1 MNRIIAV
8 ANQKGGVG
16 KTTTAVNL
24 AASLAVTKRR
34 MLLVDL
40 DPQGN
45 ATTGLGMPKEEEAGA
60 AALLRGTGP
69 AAGTPTRVEGL
80 DLLASTQGL
89 LEAETQL
96 AAVGTR
102 KRFAEG
108 LDRLAGSYQEVLL
121 DCPPTLGGIT
131 RTALAW
137 SHRVLIPIQCEFFA
151 MEGLATLMAVI
162 DQVKASENPGLSVA
176 GVVVTMY
183 DPSLPFH
190 REVVENLRE
199 HLGEKVCRTVIPR
212 DVVLA
217 EAASHGV
224 SSVEYEGLGRGT
236 FGYVELGK
244 EILGH
249 GGKKAR

>member
-1 MNRIIAV
+1 MAI

-16 KTTTAVNL
+16 KTTTAMNL
-24 AASLAVTKRR
+24 SASLAMAARKT
-34 MLLVDL
+34 LLVDL

-45 ATTGLGMPKEEEAGA
+45 ATTGLGMPKDEATSVA
-60 AALLRGTGP
+60 SLLRGSGP
-69 AAGTPTRVEGL
+69 AEGAPTRVEGL
-80 DLLASTQGL
+80 HLLASTPEL
-89 LEAETQL
+89 MEAENLL
-96 AAVGTR
+96 AGPEAR
-102 KRFAEG
+102 QRFLEG
-108 LDRLAGSYQEVLL
+108 LGRVSANYKEVLL

-131 RTALAW
+131 RTALSW
-137 SHRVLIPIQCEFFA
+137 VHRVLIPIQCEFFA

-162 DQVKASENPGLSVA
+162 EQVQQAENPRLQLA

-217 EAASHGV
+217 EAASHGLP
-224 SSVEYEGLGRGT
+224 SVQYQGLARGT

-244 EILGH
+244 ELLGH
-249 GGKKAR
+249 GGKKTG

>member
-1 MNRIIAV
+1 MTRRIAI

-16 KTTTAVNL
+16 KTTTAMNL
-24 AASLAVTKRR
+24 AASLAMAARR
-34 MLLVDL
+34 TLLVDL

-45 ATTGLGMPKEEEAGA
+45 ATTGLGMPKDEGTGTAS
-60 AALLRGTGP
+60 LLRGPGP
-69 AAGTPTRVEGL
+69 TEGAPTKTEGLHLLASTPGLLDAESLLASPDARKRFVEGL
-80 DLLASTQGL
+80 DRVASGY
-89 LEAETQL
+89 
-96 AAVGTR
+96 
-102 KRFAEG
+102 K
-108 LDRLAGSYQEVLL
+108 EVLL

-137 SHRVLIPIQCEFFA
+137 ADRVLIPIQCEFFA
-151 MEGLATLMAVI
+151 MEGLATLLAVI
-162 DQVKASENPGLSVA
+162 EQVQQSDNPRLELA

-183 DPSLPFH
+183 DPSLEFH

-217 EAASHGV
+217 EAASHGLP
-224 SSVEYEGLGRGT
+224 SVEYQGLARGT

-249 GGKKAR
+249 GGKKTR